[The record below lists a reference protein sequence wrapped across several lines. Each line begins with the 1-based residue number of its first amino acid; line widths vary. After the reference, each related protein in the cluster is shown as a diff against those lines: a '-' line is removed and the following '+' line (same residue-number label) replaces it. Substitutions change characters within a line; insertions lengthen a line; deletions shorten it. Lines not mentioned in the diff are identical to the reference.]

1 MPKKCGEQRLAQ
13 GGHEVTQWVEL
24 QCPGLFPYFLEPQSS
39 SLGFPTEIPK
49 QVRPSFFP
57 WDCLPPNPLLPLQGT
72 HFLFRGNHLVTSGS
86 SPRFEKLQKSNLK
99 GGALG
104 TCFPMRHTHTTH
116 PAHTHTNRHTE
127 GLELE
132 FIAMLINCS
141 ESQLNLP
148 LSFHRSLYIINTQ

>member
-1 MPKKCGEQRLAQ
+1 MPKKCGAQRLAQ
-13 GGHEVTQWVEL
+13 GGHEVTQRVEL

-39 SLGFPTEIPK
+39 SLGFPTEILK
-49 QVRPSFFP
+49 QVRPSF
-57 WDCLPPNPLLPLQGT
+57 LPLGLST
-72 HFLFRGNHLVTSGS
+72 SKSSSSTSGHTFLFRGDHLVTPGS

-148 LSFHRSLYIINTQ
+148 VSFHRSLYIINTQ

>member
-1 MPKKCGEQRLAQ
+1 MKSHSGWSFSA
-13 GGHEVTQWVEL
+13 
-24 QCPGLFPYFLEPQSS
+24 PGYFLISS
-39 SLGFPTEIPK
+39 SPNPH
-49 QVRPSFFP
+49 PSVFLLKYPSRSGHHFFP

-104 TCFPMRHTHTTH
+104 ACFPVRHTHTTH